1 MVSTAG
7 TRLKLTTNGTFLS
20 ELYPRPA
27 TADAWKAVPL
37 QHPAVA
43 RREVPKP
50 DPDCLNLGCQIE
62 RTNASWVRSSLSD
75 QEQRHNHRRYHDSG
89 LVSIAA
95 LLPSL
100 IPDAVL
106 KMSSSVIQS
115 STDWLSAAGRAAL
128 SLGGFGAAPAA
139 SNSSNSSSVL
149 LGSSSLSLTP
159 APGVAA
165 DLVGSLRQ
173 VVTVANSL
181 LASLTGAG
189 LPAAQPVPAGS
200 VSTTTSS
207 TNAAAGPA
215 PAAVAAAAKP
225 PVAAEKAKASK

>member
-7 TRLKLTTNGTFLS
+7 TRLKLNTNGTFLS

-62 RTNASWVRSSLSD
+62 TNASWVRSSLSD
-75 QEQRHNHRRYHDSG
+75 QERHNHHRHHDSG
-89 LVSIAA
+89 LASIVT
-95 LLPSL
+95 LVPSL

-106 KMSSSVIQS
+106 NMSSSVIQS
-115 STDWLSAAGRAAL
+115 TTDWLSAAGRAAL
-128 SLGGFGAAPAA
+128 SFGGLGAAA
-139 SNSSNSSSVL
+139 NNSSSSML
-149 LGSSSLSLTP
+149 LGSSSLSLAP
-159 APGVAA
+159 ASGVAA

-181 LASLTGAG
+181 LATLTGG
-189 LPAAQPVPAGS
+189 LPAAQPVPAGGVLAS
-200 VSTTTSS
+200 TSS
-207 TNAAAGPA
+207 TNVVAGPA
-215 PAAVAAAAKP
+215 PAAVAAVAAAAAAKP